1 MDFVLLQSFDNYI
14 DAHIVKGRLED
25 QGIHCWLKDENLSSL
40 IVDPILTNAVSGGIK
55 LFVPKDE
62 LQKAI
67 EILNQPQQNLQNE

>member
-1 MDFVLLQSFDNYI
+1 MGFIMLQSFDNYI

-55 LFVPKDE
+55 LMVPEEE

-67 EILNQPQQNLQNE
+67 EILNQPSQPLRDE

>member
-1 MDFVLLQSFDNYI
+1 MGFIMLQSFDNYI

-55 LFVPKDE
+55 LMVPEEE
-62 LQKAI
+62 LQTAI
-67 EILNQPQQNLQNE
+67 EILNQPSQPFRDE